1 MDRALTRTKLI
12 HWLAMTGVITLLL
25 MTIAGTWTD
34 PWLWAYMGVWATIG
48 LVAFLSVDD
57 DLVRERFHPPDA
69 GADRVPLI
77 IIRLAALAF
86 LVLGALDVG
95 RWHFAPVAPPLRI
108 IGLIGMAAASSLIVR
123 SMRANRFFSAVVR
136 VQRDRGHRVVS
147 SGPYAR
153 IRHPGY
159 AGMILAIPC
168 GGLALGSWISV
179 TIALLCAG
187 MLVRRVIFEDRFL
200 QTNLE
205 GYREYAMTVKS
216 RLVPGAW

>member
-1 MDRALTRTKLI
+1 MTRTKLL
-12 HWLAMTGVITLLL
+12 HWLAMTGVITTLL

-34 PWLWAYMGVWATIG
+34 PWLWAYMGVWGGIG
-48 LVAFLSVDD
+48 LVAFLSIDD
-57 DLVRERFHPPDA
+57 DLVRERFHPPDQ
-69 GADRVPLI
+69 GADKGPLRI
-77 IIRLAALAF
+77 VRLAALAF

-95 RWHFAPVAPPLRI
+95 RWHVAPVDPALRI
-108 IGLIGMAAASSLIVR
+108 AGLIGMAAASSLIIM

-136 VQRDRGHRVVS
+136 VQRDRGHSVVS

-153 IRHPGY
+153 VRHPGY

-179 TIALLCAG
+179 AIAVFCAA
-187 MLVRRVIFEDRFL
+187 MLIRRVIFEDRFL
-200 QTNLE
+200 QANLE
-205 GYREYAMTVKS
+205 GYREYAMSVQS